1 MKRLFIYFLALAAIL
16 SCRNE
21 SGRSLSRAEQLLADN
36 PQQALEYLN
45 HYSLKDFSQK
55 RERAYYALLKTIALH
70 KNYIDVQSDSLS
82 GLALDYYRNSQDQEL
97 CMKAW
102 YYHGIVQ
109 KNAHDYTQAIVSLER
124 ALREAYSLNDQ
135 YHIGL
140 INQQKSALFC
150 ALSNNPASI
159 ECQEKAIEA
168 FEKAGKSEYAT
179 YSLYSLGIDYFNNKD
194 FENARQVLLQTKDR
208 TNNTLL
214 RSQCDI
220 RLAAI
225 SVEKNELSEPLL
237 EVFRSV
243 PRYIF
248 DLCDYGYYAIC
259 LERAGVRDSSDYWI
273 SYAYQIAT
281 SRADS
286 ASIDYMRSR
295 IESERGN
302 YKQAFSLV
310 DRAAYEQELHTRSV
324 LQESLN
330 TSLKNYYQDELSIE
344 ETHQAILKERSIWVG
359 ITGGLFLLASL
370 VYVLHRLRAKDRR
383 LKELMAQS
391 LAIKKQYQYL
401 HSENASL
408 IGSLFSERIHHLDRL
423 SEEYFHTDE
432 KGKKEIVFNT
442 FKKNLEEFRKE
453 ASLYSILEND
463 LNQHCNDVM
472 IKFDN
477 QVPRIKGENRSTAM
491 LFFAGLPYY
500 TILLLTK
507 RNSIDSLKM
516 LRSRIRNEIK
526 SANAP
531 DAPLFLEMLEMK
543 RQKKR
548 SPNNQTNDC

>member
-1 MKRLFIYFLALAAIL
+1 MKRFIIYFLVLAAIL
-16 SCRNE
+16 SCNNDSEKR
-21 SGRSLSRAEQLLADN
+21 LSHAEQLLDKK
-36 PQQALEYLN
+36 PQEALEFLS

-55 RERAYYALLKTIALH
+55 KSRAHYALLKTIALH

-82 GLALDYYRNSQDQEL
+82 GLALDYYRNSHDQERR
-97 CMKAW
+97 MKAW
-102 YYHGIVQ
+102 FYHGIVQ
-109 KNAHDYTQAIVSLER
+109 KNAHDYMQSIISLER
-124 ALREAYSLNDQ
+124 ALREAYSMNDQ
-135 YHIGL
+135 FHIGL

-168 FEKAGKSEYAT
+168 FEKAAKSEYAT

-194 FENARQVLLQTKDR
+194 FEKAQHVLLQMKNR

-225 SVEKNELSEPLL
+225 SVEKNEPSEPLL
-237 EVFRSV
+237 DVFRSAPHFV
-243 PRYIF
+243 F

-259 LERAGVRDSSDYWI
+259 LERTGLRDSSDYWI
-273 SYAYQIAT
+273 SYAYQMA
-281 SRADS
+281 SSKSDS

-295 IESERGN
+295 IEAERGN

-344 ETHQAILKERSIWVG
+344 ETRLALLHERNIWVG
-359 ITGGLFLLASL
+359 ITGGLFFLVSL
-370 VYVLHRLRAKDRR
+370 VYVLHRLRAKDRH

-391 LAIKKQYQYL
+391 MAIKKQYLFL

-408 IGSLFSERIHHLDRL
+408 IGSLFSERIHHLDLL

-432 KGKKEIVFNT
+432 KGKKDIVFNAY
-442 FKKNLEEFRKE
+442 KKYLEEFRKDT
-453 ASLYSILEND
+453 SKYSVLEND
-463 LNQHCNDVM
+463 LNKYCNEVM
-472 IKFDN
+472 IKFDK
-477 QVPRIKGENRSTAM
+477 QVPDIKGENRSIVM

-507 RNSIDSLKM
+507 RNSIASLKM

-526 SANAP
+526 KANAP
-531 DAPLFLEMLEMK
+531 DAQLFLEMLEMK
-543 RQKKR
+543 RQKKQ
-548 SPNNQTNDC
+548 SPNNLTAD